1 MATFNWSPN
10 PYFTPNAYVS
20 HGGSDGVGD
29 GSANNP
35 YRTIQKALDNNKTM
49 VHVAAHTIRTGWT
62 NAINASIYFEPGTV
76 LDFFNVTLSSTFT
89 VGSVKLKSFVHWGSG
104 MNNLSMQ
111 KCFITNG
118 LGSSIQ
124 NVGNKIFNV
133 IKSDGLSPFG
143 LLNHSSSGQ
152 IRNNTFVFQ
161 TINFSSNA
169 SGISTQVY
177 PAGCN
182 CNILLNCDILCS
194 YALPLQAESCGY
206 NLFFNCRYKF
216 ANDASFYTLP
226 QLEAIYGVAGIH
238 AIRAYYSAKFG
249 AFNAF
254 PYSLV
259 ADPLFNN
266 SALDDYTLNPL
277 SPARHM
283 AYDGTY
289 IGAKDVGFP
298 TYAYAND
305 LGYPN
310 AFYNA
315 SKHANVVVGNN
326 SITLARNPD
335 GSAVGSGYITEKPK
349 KLGQIYELKG
359 NGSSYMGADRNREM
373 LDVNSDI
380 GDLASP
386 ISAGTPLTSGVIYIN
401 EGGSVVYNG
410 TTHANRSRITAVD
423 SVQSFTT
430 TEGAVLH
437 AVTEYPNRYT
447 NLIRHKQTIP
457 GTQIAAGTD
466 VLTADS
472 WYRVLTSSI
481 TWDGKTIPV
490 DDCFQAVAGKWT
502 FTGTGVCVAEFSA
515 ADVWSEC
522 IIDAPIKCRRVGNV
536 ASGAID
542 VGADGKPLTNG
553 HKEYYNAT
561 NKVRA
566 EFSILAAY
574 VQKHWV
580 LNAKMSK

>member
-10 PYFTPNAYVS
+10 PYFTPTAYRS
-20 HGGSDGVGD
+20 DLGSDAND
-29 GSANNP
+29 GTANAP
-35 YRTIQKALDNNKTM
+35 YRTFQKCKDMGKIAVQSAPSVNREDISFNSL
-49 VHVAAHTIRTGWT
+49 TIFG
-62 NAINASIYFEPGTV
+62 EPGFV
-76 LDFFNVTLSSTFT
+76 FDRYIKSSSLCIGAIYSYNVKFRNFSSATANNITIYRSFYDNCL
-89 VGSVKLKSFVHWGSG
+89 VKGSAY
-104 MNNLSMQ
+104 
-111 KCFITNG
+111 
-118 LGSSIQ
+118 GSSLISMTESIL
-124 NVGNKIFNV
+124 K
-133 IKSDGLSPFG
+133 KSTISISHTTGFTSKCDK
-143 LLNHSSSGQ
+143 
-152 IRNNTFVFQ
+152 NTFVNSNVYIVPSTLSINSIRENIFFGSKIEIVSSLDAIAFQ
-161 TINFSSNA
+161 TIAYCLFFDCQFKFGSDA
-169 SGISTQVY
+169 YKTQV
-177 PAGCN
+177 
-182 CNILLNCDILCS
+182 
-194 YALPLQAESCGY
+194 
-206 NLFFNCRYKF
+206 
-216 ANDASFYTLP
+216 
-226 QLEAIYGVAGIH
+226 QLETETGLTGID
-238 AIRAYYSAKFG
+238 AIRKAHQTKFG
-249 AFNAF
+249 GSVDTFQMCK
-254 PYSLV
+254 V

-266 SALDDYTLNPL
+266 VNLDDYTLHPL

-298 TYAYAND
+298 TFAYTND

-310 AFYNA
+310 AFYIA
-315 SKHANVVVGNN
+315 SKHANIIVGNN

-335 GSAVGSGYITEKPK
+335 GNAVGSGYITEKPK
-349 KLGQIYELKG
+349 NLGQIYELKG

-380 GDLASP
+380 GDMASP

-490 DDCFQAVAGKWT
+490 DDCFQAVAGKLT

-542 VGADGKPLTNG
+542 VGTDGKPITNG

-566 EFSILAAY
+566 EFSIFAAY